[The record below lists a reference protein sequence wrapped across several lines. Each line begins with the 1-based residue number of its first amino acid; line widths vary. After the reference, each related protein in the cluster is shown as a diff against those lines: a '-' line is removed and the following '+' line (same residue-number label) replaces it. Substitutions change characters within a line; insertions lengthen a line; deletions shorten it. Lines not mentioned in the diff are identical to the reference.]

1 MTYGVVVGERGDPE
15 RWRSERRWVRRGPGT
30 SYRKLQTLGHLLVRD
45 RAAVAR
51 FLAADY
57 ALGRRERLRL
67 LRDFARVTNA
77 VRGYHT
83 LTELLVV
90 VDLVLRQADRPD
102 LTVVEV
108 GAGAGA
114 STAKLSLATRA
125 AGGRLHVFDTFRGI
139 PDNDERHELRDG
151 TPLRFLKGAFR
162 GRLGA
167 VKRRVAELGVIEVC
181 TFHKGRVEDT
191 LPPFEGPVDVA
202 LIDVDLVASTR
213 VCVRELYPRLRE
225 GGALVSQDGHLRAT
239 HELLADP
246 RFWRDDVGC
255 EPPAIDGLGRDKLLV
270 IPAPT
275 SPGPATGNAGSR
287 GRGK

>member
-30 SYRKLQTLGHLLVRD
+30 PYRKLQTLGHLLVRD
-45 RAAVAR
+45 RAAVAG
-51 FLAADY
+51 FLAADH
-57 ALGRRERLRL
+57 AMRRRDRLRL

-83 LTELLVV
+83 LGELLVV
-90 VDLVLRQADRPD
+90 VNRVLGQAGRPD
-102 LTVVEV
+102 LTLVEV

-114 STAKLSLATRA
+114 STAKLSLLARA
-125 AGGRLHVFDTFRGI
+125 VDARLHVFDTFRGI

-167 VKRRVAELGVIEVC
+167 VKRRVAELGAIEVC
-181 TFHKGRVEDT
+181 EFHKGLVEDT
-191 LPPFEGPVDVA
+191 LPRFEAHVDVA

-213 VCVRELYPRLRE
+213 VAVRELYPRLRP

-239 HELLADP
+239 HELLADAS
-246 RFWRDDVGC
+246 FWRDDVGC
-255 EPPAIDGLGRDKLLV
+255 PAPRIEGLGRDKLLV
-270 IPAPT
+270 IPKAE
-275 SPGPATGNAGSR
+275 
-287 GRGK
+287 

>member
-15 RWRSERRWVRRGPGT
+15 RWRAERRWVRRGPGT
-30 SYRKLQTLGHLLVRD
+30 PYRKLQTLGHLLVRD

-51 FLAADY
+51 FLATDAY
-57 ALGRRERLRL
+57 ALPRRDRLRL
-67 LRDFARVTNA
+67 LRDFARVTAA

-83 LTELLVV
+83 LGELLVV
-90 VDLVLRQADRPD
+90 VDLVLRRAGMPE

-114 STAKLSLATRA
+114 STAKLSLTARA

-139 PDNDERHELRDG
+139 PENDERHELRDG

-167 VKRRVAELGVIEVC
+167 VRRRVSELGAIEVC
-181 TFHKGRVEDT
+181 AFHKGLIEDT
-191 LPPFEGPVDVA
+191 LPAFEGRVDVA

-213 VCVRELYPRLRE
+213 VAVRELYPRLRA

-239 HELLADP
+239 HELLADA
-246 RFWRDDVGC
+246 RFWRDEVRC
-255 EPPAIDGLGRDKLLV
+255 APPRIAGLGVDKLLV
-270 IPAPT
+270 IPK
-275 SPGPATGNAGSR
+275 G
-287 GRGK
+287 